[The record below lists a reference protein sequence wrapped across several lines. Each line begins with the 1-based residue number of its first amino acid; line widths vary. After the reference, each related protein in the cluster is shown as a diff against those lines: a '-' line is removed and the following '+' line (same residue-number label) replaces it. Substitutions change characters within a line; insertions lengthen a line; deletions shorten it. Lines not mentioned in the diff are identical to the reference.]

1 MEFPVAVLMAYC
13 KQRHRVNQSVMGA
26 GDGRSSH
33 SRRARIPRGVGA
45 TASLLG
51 VTSKR
56 ALRFACP
63 AGLACPSLGGLTS
76 RQHVLGCAL

>member
-13 KQRHRVNQSVMGA
+13 KQRHRVNQSVMGV
-26 GDGRSSH
+26 GDGCCSH

-45 TASLLG
+45 TASLIG
-51 VTSKR
+51 VPSKR

-63 AGLACPSLGGLTS
+63 AGLACPPPEGRTS
-76 RQHVLGCAL
+76 RLHVPG